1 MRAKRE
7 NNKINKTSKI
17 RVIWSITTFVVLLSV
32 LAIAIYISLNKIKSF
47 FPIKDVVFYGNK
59 HLTDDELR
67 ALAGIHKNE
76 SIITV
81 SRKRVIRMLLKS
93 PWIKSVSV
101 RKELPDTLSV
111 LIEEVTP
118 FALLDMKGRL
128 FIINDKGNLLE
139 ELKGD
144 SIPFLPVITANPYSR
159 DEGFS
164 EALNLARSMNDLGF
178 SSERNQIE
186 IIVSKKPQELT
197 AVIDGAVVKV
207 GSGDY
212 RKKLERLL
220 ELEEEIRKR
229 SIPVDF
235 IDLRFEN
242 RVIVKPVKEVI
253 R

>member
-7 NNKINKTSKI
+7 NNKVIKAGKI
-17 RVIWSITTFVVLLSV
+17 RVIWSITTFIVILSV

-47 FPIKDVVFYGNK
+47 FPIKNVVFYGNK

-67 ALAGIHKNE
+67 ALAGIYGNE
-76 SIITV
+76 NIITV
-81 SRKRVIRMLLKS
+81 SRKKVTQMLLKS
-93 PWIKSVSV
+93 AWIKSVSV

-128 FIINDKGNLLE
+128 FIINDKGDLLE

-144 SIPFLPVITANPYSR
+144 SIPFLPVITANPYNR

-164 EALNLARSMNDLGF
+164 EALSLARSMNDLGF

-186 IIVSKKPQELT
+186 IIVSRPQELT
-197 AVIDGAVVKV
+197 ILIDGTVVKV

-212 RKKLERLL
+212 SKKLERLL
-220 ELEEEIRKR
+220 ELEGEIKKR
-229 SIPVDF
+229 NIPVDF

>member
-7 NNKINKTSKI
+7 NNKVIKAGKI
-17 RVIWSITTFVVLLSV
+17 RVIWSITTFIVILSV

-47 FPIKDVVFYGNK
+47 FPIKNVVFYGNK

-67 ALAGIHKNE
+67 ALAGIYGNE
-76 SIITV
+76 NIITV
-81 SRKRVIRMLLKS
+81 SRKKVTQMLLKS

-128 FIINDKGNLLE
+128 FIINDKGDLLE

-144 SIPFLPVITANPYSR
+144 SIPFLPVITANPYNR

-164 EALNLARSMNDLGF
+164 EALSLARSMNDLGF

-186 IIVSKKPQELT
+186 IIVSRPQELT
-197 AVIDGAVVKV
+197 ILIDGTVVKV

-212 RKKLERLL
+212 SKKLERLL
-220 ELEEEIRKR
+220 ELEGEIKKR
-229 SIPVDF
+229 NIPVDF

>member
-7 NNKINKTSKI
+7 NNKVNKAGKI
-17 RVIWSITTFVVLLSV
+17 RVIWSITTFIVLLSV
-32 LAIAIYISLNKIKSF
+32 LAIAIYISLNKIKSS
-47 FPIKDVVFYGNK
+47 FPIKNVVFYGNK

-67 ALAGIHKNE
+67 ALAGIHGNE
-76 SIITV
+76 NIITV
-81 SRKRVIRMLLKS
+81 SRKKVIQMLLKS

-128 FIINDKGNLLE
+128 FIINDKGDLLE

-144 SIPFLPVITANPYSR
+144 SIPFLPVITANPYNR

-164 EALNLARSMNDLGF
+164 EALSLTKAMNDLGF

-186 IIVSKKPQELT
+186 IIVSRPQELT
-197 AVIDGAVVKV
+197 ILIDGTVVKV

-212 RKKLERLL
+212 RRKLERLL
-220 ELEEEIRKR
+220 ELEGEIKKR
-229 SIPVDF
+229 NIPVDF

>member
-7 NNKINKTSKI
+7 NNKVNRTSKI
-17 RVIWSITTFVVLLSV
+17 RFIWNITVLIVLLSALTITV
-32 LAIAIYISLNKIKSF
+32 YISLNKIKSS
-47 FPIKDVVFYGNK
+47 FPIRNVVFYGNK

-67 ALAGIHKNE
+67 SLAGIHGNE
-76 SIITV
+76 NIITV
-81 SRKRVIRMLLKS
+81 SRKKVSQMLLKS

-118 FALLDMKGRL
+118 FALLDMNGRI
-128 FIINDKGNLLE
+128 FIINDKGDLLE
-139 ELKGD
+139 ELKD
-144 SIPFLPVITANPYSR
+144 NPIPFLPVITANPYNR

-164 EALNLARSMNDLGF
+164 EALSLAKSMNDLGF

-186 IIVSKKPQELT
+186 IIVSRPQELT
-197 AVIDGAVVKV
+197 AIIDGTVVKV

-220 ELEEEIRKR
+220 ELEGDIKKR
-229 SIPVDF
+229 NIPVDF

>member
-7 NNKINKTSKI
+7 NNKVNKTGKI
-17 RVIWSITTFVVLLSV
+17 RVIWSITTFIVLLSA
-32 LAIAIYISLNKIKSF
+32 LAIAIYVSLNKIKSS
-47 FPIKDVVFYGNK
+47 FPIKNVVFYGNK

-67 ALAGIHKNE
+67 ALAGIHGNE
-76 SIITV
+76 NIITV
-81 SRKRVIRMLLKS
+81 SRKKVIQMLLKS
-93 PWIKSVSV
+93 PWIKSVSI

-128 FIINDKGNLLE
+128 FIINDKGELLE

-144 SIPFLPVITANPYSR
+144 SIPFLPVITANPYNR

-164 EALNLARSMNDLGF
+164 EAISLTRDMNDLGF
-178 SSERNQIE
+178 SSGRNQIE
-186 IIVSKKPQELT
+186 IIVSRPQEL
-197 AVIDGAVVKV
+197 AMLIDGTVVKV

-212 RKKLERLL
+212 RRKLERLL
-220 ELEEEIRKR
+220 ELEGEIKKR
-229 SIPVDF
+229 NIPVDF